1 MDVYFSFIDWPE
13 AESRAVNGT
22 FAAEVVDDSSDQKWM
37 QAADFTDVLEV
48 LFGVGAA
55 IQAILPH
62 CSEGNRDLLERSLGQ
77 ILAEEPQQHNELPAE
92 LDAETFWLALGP
104 STVSGI
110 CSAAE
115 SIDFQEVQDQY
126 ANHCPQDVQ
135 DDLGYSAD
143 EFVEHLQS
151 WCDLFNQA
159 ASTGRG
165 LLATVG

>member
-37 QAADFTDVLEV
+37 QAADYTDVLEV
-48 LFGVGAA
+48 VFGVGAA
-55 IQAILPH
+55 LQSILPH
-62 CSEGNRDLLERSLGQ
+62 CSEHNRDALEGSLGQ
-77 ILAEEPQQHNELPAE
+77 ILTEEPGQHNDLPAE
-92 LDAETFWLALGP
+92 LDPETFWLVLSPNA
-104 STVSGI
+104 VSEF

-115 SIDFQEVQDQY
+115 SIDYQQVREQF
-126 ANHCPQDVQ
+126 ASHCPQDVQ